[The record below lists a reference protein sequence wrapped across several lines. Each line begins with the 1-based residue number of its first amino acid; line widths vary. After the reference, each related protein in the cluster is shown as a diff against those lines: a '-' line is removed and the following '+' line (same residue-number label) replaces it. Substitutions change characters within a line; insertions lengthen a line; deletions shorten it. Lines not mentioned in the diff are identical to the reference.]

1 VLILISLISGEVE
14 YSINKSPMD
23 DETQSRVRRKHQGVL
38 KVLKRM
44 MFQSLPEGK
53 TPEDM
58 DSLNGDEEMSA
69 TKWQEPDKRIVAL
82 RMLAKT
88 SGEEYE
94 KRKDGWRENPGFAWE
109 PIKR

>member
-1 VLILISLISGEVE
+1 
-14 YSINKSPMD
+14 MD
-23 DETQSRVRRKHQGVL
+23 EETQNRVRRKHQAAL

-53 TPEDM
+53 NPEDM
-58 DSLNGDEEMSA
+58 DSLDGREEGMQA
-69 TKWQEPDKRIVAL
+69 TKWQDPDKRIVAL
-82 RMLAKT
+82 RMLAKA

>member
-1 VLILISLISGEVE
+1 
-14 YSINKSPMD
+14 MD
-23 DETQSRVRRKHQGVL
+23 EESQHRVRRKHQSVL

-58 DSLNGDEEMSA
+58 DVMDGADEEMQA

-94 KRKDGWRENPGFAWE
+94 RRKHGWKENPGFSWE